1 MSCSATGSQRFLA
14 FPDIPEDH
22 VLFSGAVVFPGCF
35 DLQGCPL
42 VLFPTAEQFKLNT
55 VVKRDDL
62 SRFINYALYLHN
74 KHQRNLCKV
83 SVVLD
88 LRLTALKTVRFIV
101 ETLLEIQS
109 STETISAMY
118 IIQPKKKYVKKHFI
132 KSLSKTSRRSQL
144 TSPKCIFVNSFYEL
158 FNYIDRSQLTA
169 DFGGYLVYCHRNWA
183 LFVKEIDKFVREFF
197 AVVNRL
203 PSCVTELQAL
213 SLQSLP
219 AAINLEEFFFKNE
232 DKCSELRRE
241 LGLDDLLI
249 HCEHIVEK
257 LKFPDRDPC
266 FQSVAGTVLFS
277 HVAFEMIENY
287 DRITLAVQKLELLWQ
302 LVLCRIQIPLKNF
315 QHKSEVEQIMEHITK
330 FIVEKVNVYK
340 VLIASDK
347 KEAEIIKTEFEES
360 IYLPAMELI
369 HCAEEV
375 SRQHAPLKRLAEGT
389 FTGLED
395 SCCDSLK
402 AIKERFHMA
411 VDLPYSTLKA
421 VCNFH
426 TLLNKVK
433 HWLNLVFNQ
442 DFFQDLIRNSYSLR
456 LGSPACNISLSSVWQ
471 QEVQSFLRRSSVPA
485 VDELVNL
492 ANIANNIPDPSLQ
505 LTAKELSHH
514 CFTIRKLLVS
524 PESVS
529 WNDLVMTLA
538 WQDQLAKSL
547 VPRLNSNGFRYV
559 SVKSE
564 KDEKE
569 KHLAPASGVNGS
581 VDIACQ
587 NLVEAEK
594 CKPNT
599 AQGLSCQ
606 EVLSISLKSSSL
618 GNLMATIKPPSLSS
632 FDSGIDA
639 VGSYH
644 LDSGMRRESFE
655 MLNKTQWAKDV
666 FKTIKSQDIEILEE
680 DSASVSDSEKHLPDS
695 SCNSGRNNPCGNRH
709 FPKTARNAF
718 NFEVKI
724 ARSASLPKNPWLSL
738 PLEEL
743 ESSYSVSITPK
754 KVPGE
759 VKQHSNSEEG
769 RDSSL
774 NCHWQTVSCEK
785 RKNRRTRSVEV
796 QACCLDFSKE
806 SESKDTAI
814 QTEGKVEFLE
824 DQRILEN
831 SVPLSPIKNIL
842 SSTLND
848 IQEKSDYAADSSALL
863 WDSYDLHSSRNQ
875 EESASERYSAEV
887 EYLFSEWEQK
897 EKDHLQSVE
906 RLLVQASQIL
916 DEEENVLEQ
925 EEMLDFLVKT
935 QSTGKHWEIW
945 SESYIGGEETNQVP
959 LSTSELLQAGVLL
972 LDSPSTIHDLDTV
985 SCSSHSSAL
994 KANCSSSDN
1003 KFQEEK
1009 NEPSFGKVNDICTPS
1024 NIPCVLKELKEL
1036 YVIERKILEE
1046 NAKIHELQHL
1056 EKCNQIDVQCS
1067 KEMVQNMRKERAL
1080 FFMDLEKEQGIENLD
1095 EPLAKE
1101 SNLTHKMSSMPCDF
1115 NRNSIFN
1122 KYCEGTIADLEST
1135 KLTIHSSLC
1144 EVVGTSPS
1152 ISQRCCRSSL
1162 ALTDSTVTLDQDP
1175 LESAVASLSHESCV
1189 VHDQNSNLTN
1199 VNCDWTK
1206 REEMQYGHTVS
1217 LVDAERLSEVTSFTK
1232 ESRMICMQE
1241 SPTKVPCN
1249 LLKNINKNDAS
1260 WNTEKKCNLE
1270 TCGTSPLLVSF
1281 ETPHAQVPD
1290 PGDMEVLSPVPK
1302 PRKLSLPCKNEP
1314 NGNLKKD
1321 VCNEGEK
1328 KESCMF
1334 LNKLASKQSPKPTE
1348 RLKVVPENSDFERL
1362 TERSPTKRL
1371 LPHLKNCDIN
1381 DVCEA
1386 FRTVFVEASN
1396 AKVLQKPNPCS
1407 VQSIQCSFTENCDAL
1422 SPARNGKMEH
1432 ITSVEVSDFG
1442 IEVAVG
1448 KIFAIQSN
1456 ASEFPFGFVRKYE
1469 EDPLPTVGTIFDHC
1483 LIKVD
1488 DFNTPIVLDT
1498 GSGLVK
1504 AGFADQNRPAIVFPS
1519 VIGQPKYEEVMNGT
1533 LERETYIGHDAQHMR
1548 GVLTLKYP
1556 VQNGVIKNWN
1566 DIENIWQHT
1575 FHQLGVNTEDHPVL
1589 LTEAAMNPSENRRRM
1604 VEIMFESFNVP
1615 FTYVAVQAVL
1625 ALYGT
1630 GRTTGVVFDSGDGV
1644 SHSVPVYEG
1653 YSIPYATQRF
1663 NLAGQD
1669 ITQNLKRLLQERGF
1683 SFRTTAE
1690 QEIVREIKE
1699 ACCYVA
1705 QDYEAELGED
1715 ERSAGTEMYYTLPDG
1730 QIISI
1735 NKERFRAPEILFKPE
1750 LIGRDHYGIHES
1762 IFRSILRCDMDLRQS
1777 FVNNIILSG
1786 GSTLFPGLPHR
1797 LQDEIQSM
1805 VPACLSDLV
1814 RVSSPKDRD
1823 FAVWIGGAVLAN
1835 LPSFRSAWISRE
1847 EYDENGANIV
1857 FRKCF

>member
-1 MSCSATGSQRFLA
+1 MPFLSDKSYSMSCSATGSQRFLA

-42 VLFPTAEQFKLNT
+42 VLFPAAEQFKLNT

-62 SRFINYALYLHN
+62 ARFINYALYLHN
-74 KHQRNLCKV
+74 KHQRNMCKV
-83 SVVLD
+83 SVVVD
-88 LRLTALKTVRFIV
+88 LRLTALKTVRFIA

-118 IIQPKKKYVKKHFI
+118 IIQPQKKYVKKHFI
-132 KSLSKTSRRSQL
+132 KSLSKTSRRSPL
-144 TSPKCIFVNSFYEL
+144 TSPKCIFVNSCYEL

-183 LFVKEIDKFVREFF
+183 LFIKEIDKFIREFF
-197 AVVNRL
+197 AVVSRL

-219 AAINLEEFFFKNE
+219 AATNLEEFFFKNE
-232 DKCSELRRE
+232 DKCSKLRRE

-266 FQSVAGTVLFS
+266 FQSMAGTVLFS

-287 DRITLAVQKLELLWQ
+287 DRITLAVEKLELLWQ

-330 FIVEKVNVYK
+330 FTLEKVNVYK

-360 IYLPAMELI
+360 VYLPAMELI
-369 HCAEEV
+369 HYAEEV
-375 SRQHAPLKRLAEGT
+375 LLQHAHLKRLAEGD
-389 FTGLED
+389 FAGLED

-421 VCNFH
+421 VYDFH

-433 HWLNLVFNQ
+433 HWLSLVFNQ

-456 LGSPACNISLSSVWQ
+456 LGSPACSICLSSVWQ

-485 VDELVNL
+485 VEELVNL
-492 ANIANNIPDPSLQ
+492 ANIANNIPDLSMQ
-505 LTAKELSHH
+505 LTGKELSH
-514 CFTIRKLLVS
+514 
-524 PESVS
+524 
-529 WNDLVMTLA
+529 
-538 WQDQLAKSL
+538 Q
-547 VPRLNSNGFRYV
+547 
-559 SVKSE
+559 
-564 KDEKE
+564 
-569 KHLAPASGVNGS
+569 
-581 VDIACQ
+581 
-587 NLVEAEK
+587 
-594 CKPNT
+594 
-599 AQGLSCQ
+599 
-606 EVLSISLKSSSL
+606 
-618 GNLMATIKPPSLSS
+618 
-632 FDSGIDA
+632 
-639 VGSYH
+639 
-644 LDSGMRRESFE
+644 
-655 MLNKTQWAKDV
+655 
-666 FKTIKSQDIEILEE
+666 
-680 DSASVSDSEKHLPDS
+680 
-695 SCNSGRNNPCGNRH
+695 
-709 FPKTARNAF
+709 
-718 NFEVKI
+718 
-724 ARSASLPKNPWLSL
+724 
-738 PLEEL
+738 
-743 ESSYSVSITPK
+743 
-754 KVPGE
+754 
-759 VKQHSNSEEG
+759 
-769 RDSSL
+769 
-774 NCHWQTVSCEK
+774 
-785 RKNRRTRSVEV
+785 
-796 QACCLDFSKE
+796 
-806 SESKDTAI
+806 
-814 QTEGKVEFLE
+814 
-824 DQRILEN
+824 
-831 SVPLSPIKNIL
+831 
-842 SSTLND
+842 
-848 IQEKSDYAADSSALL
+848 
-863 WDSYDLHSSRNQ
+863 
-875 EESASERYSAEV
+875 YSAEF

-945 SESYIGGEETNQVP
+945 NESYIGGEETNQVP
-959 LSTSELLQAGVLL
+959 LSTSDFLQNGVLL
-972 LDSPSTIHDLDTV
+972 LDSPSTTNDLDTV

-1009 NEPSFGKVNDICTPS
+1009 NEPSYGKVNNICTPS
-1024 NIPCVLKELKEL
+1024 NIPSVLKELKEL

-1046 NAKIHELQHL
+1046 NVKIHELQHL

-1067 KEMVQNMRKERAL
+1067 KEMVQNMRKQRAL
-1080 FFMDLEKEQGIENLD
+1080 FFMDLEKEQGVENL
-1095 EPLAKE
+1095 EKHLAKE
-1101 SNLTHKMSSMPCDF
+1101 SKLTHKMPSMPCDF
-1115 NRNSIFN
+1115 NRSSICN

-1135 KLTIHSSLC
+1135 KLAIHSSLC
-1144 EVVGTSPS
+1144 EAVGTSSS
-1152 ISQRCCRSSL
+1152 ISQRSCRSSL

-1175 LESAVASLSHESCV
+1175 LESAVAALNHESCV
-1189 VHDQNSNLTN
+1189 VHDQNSNL
-1199 VNCDWTK
+1199 NCEWTK
-1206 REEMQYGHTVS
+1206 PEEMQSNHTVS
-1217 LVDAERLSEVTSFTK
+1217 LVDAERLSEVSSFTE

-1249 LLKNINKNDAS
+1249 LLKNINKNDAF
-1260 WNTEKKCNLE
+1260 WNMENKCNLKPS
-1270 TCGTSPLLVSF
+1270 GTSPLPFSF
-1281 ETPHAQVPD
+1281 ERQHAWVSD
-1290 PGDMEVLSPVPK
+1290 PRDMEVLSPVPK
-1302 PRKLSLPCKNEP
+1302 PRKLSPPCKNEP
-1314 NGNLKKD
+1314 NGNLKD
-1321 VCNEGEK
+1321 VCNAGEK
-1328 KESCMF
+1328 KESCVF
-1334 LNKLASKQSPKPTE
+1334 LNELASKQSPKPTE
-1348 RLKVVPENSDFERL
+1348 RIQVVPENPDFELL
-1362 TERSPTKRL
+1362 TERSPTQRL
-1371 LPHLKNCDIN
+1371 LPPLKSCDLN

-1386 FRTVFVEASN
+1386 FRTVFVDESN
-1396 AKVLQKPNPCS
+1396 AKILQKPYHCS
-1407 VQSIQCSFTENCDAL
+1407 VQSIQCSFSENCDAL
-1422 SPARNGKMEH
+1422 SPARNDKMEH

-1442 IEVAVG
+1442 IDVAVG
-1448 KIFAIQSN
+1448 KTFAKRCD
-1456 ASEFPFGFVRKYE
+1456 ASQFPLGFVRKYE
-1469 EDPLPTVGTIFDHC
+1469 EDRLPTIGTIFDHC

-1504 AGFADQNRPAIVFPS
+1504 AGFAGQDRPAIVFPS
-1519 VIGQPKYEEVMNGT
+1519 VIGKPKYEEVMNGT
-1533 LERETYIGHDAQHMR
+1533 MERETYIGHDAQHMR

-1669 ITQNLKRLLQERGF
+1669 ITQNLKKLLQERGF

-1705 QDYEAELGED
+1705 QDYEAELEED

-1762 IFRSILRCDMDLRQS
+1762 IFRSILRCDVDLRQS

-1786 GSTLFPGLPHR
+1786 GNTLFPGLPHR
-1797 LQDEIQSM
+1797 LQGEIQSM
-1805 VPACLSDLV
+1805 VPSCLSDFV

-1847 EYDENGANIV
+1847 EYEENGANIV

>member
-1 MSCSATGSQRFLA
+1 
-14 FPDIPEDH
+14 
-22 VLFSGAVVFPGCF
+22 
-35 DLQGCPL
+35 
-42 VLFPTAEQFKLNT
+42 
-55 VVKRDDL
+55 
-62 SRFINYALYLHN
+62 
-74 KHQRNLCKV
+74 
-83 SVVLD
+83 
-88 LRLTALKTVRFIV
+88 
-101 ETLLEIQS
+101 
-109 STETISAMY
+109 
-118 IIQPKKKYVKKHFI
+118 
-132 KSLSKTSRRSQL
+132 
-144 TSPKCIFVNSFYEL
+144 
-158 FNYIDRSQLTA
+158 
-169 DFGGYLVYCHRNWA
+169 
-183 LFVKEIDKFVREFF
+183 
-197 AVVNRL
+197 
-203 PSCVTELQAL
+203 
-213 SLQSLP
+213 
-219 AAINLEEFFFKNE
+219 
-232 DKCSELRRE
+232 
-241 LGLDDLLI
+241 
-249 HCEHIVEK
+249 
-257 LKFPDRDPC
+257 
-266 FQSVAGTVLFS
+266 
-277 HVAFEMIENY
+277 
-287 DRITLAVQKLELLWQ
+287 
-302 LVLCRIQIPLKNF
+302 
-315 QHKSEVEQIMEHITK
+315 
-330 FIVEKVNVYK
+330 
-340 VLIASDK
+340 
-347 KEAEIIKTEFEES
+347 
-360 IYLPAMELI
+360 
-369 HCAEEV
+369 
-375 SRQHAPLKRLAEGT
+375 
-389 FTGLED
+389 
-395 SCCDSLK
+395 
-402 AIKERFHMA
+402 
-411 VDLPYSTLKA
+411 
-421 VCNFH
+421 
-426 TLLNKVK
+426 
-433 HWLNLVFNQ
+433 
-442 DFFQDLIRNSYSLR
+442 
-456 LGSPACNISLSSVWQ
+456 
-471 QEVQSFLRRSSVPA
+471 
-485 VDELVNL
+485 
-492 ANIANNIPDPSLQ
+492 
-505 LTAKELSHH
+505 
-514 CFTIRKLLVS
+514 
-524 PESVS
+524 
-529 WNDLVMTLA
+529 
-538 WQDQLAKSL
+538 
-547 VPRLNSNGFRYV
+547 
-559 SVKSE
+559 
-564 KDEKE
+564 
-569 KHLAPASGVNGS
+569 
-581 VDIACQ
+581 
-587 NLVEAEK
+587 
-594 CKPNT
+594 
-599 AQGLSCQ
+599 
-606 EVLSISLKSSSL
+606 
-618 GNLMATIKPPSLSS
+618 MATIKPPSLSS

-644 LDSGMRRESFE
+644 LDSGMKRESFE
-655 MLNKTQWAKDV
+655 MLNKTHWAKDV
-666 FKTIKSQDIEILEE
+666 FKTKKSQDIEVLEE
-680 DSASVSDSEKHLPDS
+680 DSSSVSDSEKHLPDPS
-695 SCNSGRNNPCGNRH
+695 YNSGRSNPCGNGH

-743 ESSYSVSITPK
+743 ESYYSVSITPK
-754 KVPGE
+754 KVPGDG
-759 VKQHSNSEEG
+759 KQHSNSTEG
-769 RDSSL
+769 RDLSL
-774 NCHWQTVSCEK
+774 DCYWQAVNCEK

-806 SESKDTAI
+806 AESKDTAI

-848 IQEKSDYAADSSALL
+848 FQEKSDYAADVSSALL

-875 EESASERYSAEV
+875 EESASERYSAEF

-945 SESYIGGEETNQVP
+945 NESYIGGEETNQVP
-959 LSTSELLQAGVLL
+959 LSTSDFLQNGVLL
-972 LDSPSTIHDLDTV
+972 LDSPSTTNDLDTV

-1009 NEPSFGKVNDICTPS
+1009 NEPSYGKVNNICTPS
-1024 NIPCVLKELKEL
+1024 NIPSVLKELKEL

-1046 NAKIHELQHL
+1046 NVKIHELQHL

-1067 KEMVQNMRKERAL
+1067 KEMVQNMRKQRAL
-1080 FFMDLEKEQGIENLD
+1080 FFMDLEKEQGVENL
-1095 EPLAKE
+1095 EKHLAKE
-1101 SNLTHKMSSMPCDF
+1101 SKLTHKMPSMPCDF
-1115 NRNSIFN
+1115 NRSSICN

-1135 KLTIHSSLC
+1135 KLAIHSSLC
-1144 EVVGTSPS
+1144 EAVGTSSS
-1152 ISQRCCRSSL
+1152 ISQRSCRSSL

-1175 LESAVASLSHESCV
+1175 LESAVAALNHESCV
-1189 VHDQNSNLTN
+1189 VHDQNSNL
-1199 VNCDWTK
+1199 NCEWTK
-1206 REEMQYGHTVS
+1206 PEEMQSNHTVS
-1217 LVDAERLSEVTSFTK
+1217 LVDAERLSEVSSFTE

-1249 LLKNINKNDAS
+1249 LLKNINKNDAF
-1260 WNTEKKCNLE
+1260 WNMENKCNLKPS
-1270 TCGTSPLLVSF
+1270 GTSPLPFSF
-1281 ETPHAQVPD
+1281 ERQHAWVSD
-1290 PGDMEVLSPVPK
+1290 PRDMEVLSPVPK
-1302 PRKLSLPCKNEP
+1302 PRKLSPPCKNEP
-1314 NGNLKKD
+1314 NGNLKD
-1321 VCNEGEK
+1321 VCNAGEK
-1328 KESCMF
+1328 KESCVF
-1334 LNKLASKQSPKPTE
+1334 LNELASKQSPKPTE
-1348 RLKVVPENSDFERL
+1348 RIQVVPENPDFELL
-1362 TERSPTKRL
+1362 TERSPTQRL
-1371 LPHLKNCDIN
+1371 LPPLKSCDLN

-1386 FRTVFVEASN
+1386 FRTVFVDESN
-1396 AKVLQKPNPCS
+1396 AKILQKPYHCS
-1407 VQSIQCSFTENCDAL
+1407 VQSIQCSFSENCDAL
-1422 SPARNGKMEH
+1422 SPARNDKMEH

-1442 IEVAVG
+1442 IDVAVG
-1448 KIFAIQSN
+1448 KTFAKRCD
-1456 ASEFPFGFVRKYE
+1456 ASQFPLGFVRKYE
-1469 EDPLPTVGTIFDHC
+1469 EDRLPTIGTIFDHC

-1504 AGFADQNRPAIVFPS
+1504 AGFAGQDRPAIVFPS
-1519 VIGQPKYEEVMNGT
+1519 VIGKPKYEEVMNGT
-1533 LERETYIGHDAQHMR
+1533 MERETYIGHDAQHMR

-1669 ITQNLKRLLQERGF
+1669 ITQNLKKLLQERGF

-1705 QDYEAELGED
+1705 QDYEAELEED

-1762 IFRSILRCDMDLRQS
+1762 IFRSILRCDVDLRQS

-1786 GSTLFPGLPHR
+1786 GNTLFPGLPHR
-1797 LQDEIQSM
+1797 LQGEIQSM
-1805 VPACLSDLV
+1805 VPSCLSDFV

-1847 EYDENGANIV
+1847 EYEENGANIV

>member
-505 LTAKELSHH
+505 LTAKELSH
-514 CFTIRKLLVS
+514 
-524 PESVS
+524 
-529 WNDLVMTLA
+529 
-538 WQDQLAKSL
+538 Q
-547 VPRLNSNGFRYV
+547 
-559 SVKSE
+559 
-564 KDEKE
+564 
-569 KHLAPASGVNGS
+569 
-581 VDIACQ
+581 
-587 NLVEAEK
+587 
-594 CKPNT
+594 
-599 AQGLSCQ
+599 
-606 EVLSISLKSSSL
+606 
-618 GNLMATIKPPSLSS
+618 
-632 FDSGIDA
+632 
-639 VGSYH
+639 
-644 LDSGMRRESFE
+644 
-655 MLNKTQWAKDV
+655 
-666 FKTIKSQDIEILEE
+666 
-680 DSASVSDSEKHLPDS
+680 
-695 SCNSGRNNPCGNRH
+695 
-709 FPKTARNAF
+709 
-718 NFEVKI
+718 
-724 ARSASLPKNPWLSL
+724 
-738 PLEEL
+738 
-743 ESSYSVSITPK
+743 
-754 KVPGE
+754 
-759 VKQHSNSEEG
+759 
-769 RDSSL
+769 
-774 NCHWQTVSCEK
+774 
-785 RKNRRTRSVEV
+785 
-796 QACCLDFSKE
+796 
-806 SESKDTAI
+806 
-814 QTEGKVEFLE
+814 
-824 DQRILEN
+824 
-831 SVPLSPIKNIL
+831 
-842 SSTLND
+842 
-848 IQEKSDYAADSSALL
+848 
-863 WDSYDLHSSRNQ
+863 
-875 EESASERYSAEV
+875 YSAEV